1 MPCDAGILVRDPAD
15 RVRGG
20 GLQRC
25 SDTVTVETREC
36 MRGIQALHVGLL
48 LLLGQ
53 PSEVG
58 MITVFV
64 IDVRFRNTKAFFSY
78 YENAF
83 VLCNRS
89 GHGACAAPENKLA
102 RTVNHWHTLE
112 RTSWLSGPLSM
123 LELASESTASALA
136 AAAAGPARGAGDST
150 PADAHPTRLCAT
162 K

>member
-1 MPCDAGILVRDPAD
+1 MTRASWYGIRLTASVAEACSVALTPCM
-15 RVRGG
+15 
-20 GLQRC
+20 
-25 SDTVTVETREC
+25 TVETREC
-36 MRGIQALHVGLL
+36 VRGIRALSVGLH

-102 RTVNHWHTLE
+102 RTVNH
-112 RTSWLSGPLSM
+112 
-123 LELASESTASALA
+123 
-136 AAAAGPARGAGDST
+136 
-150 PADAHPTRLCAT
+150 
-162 K
+162 